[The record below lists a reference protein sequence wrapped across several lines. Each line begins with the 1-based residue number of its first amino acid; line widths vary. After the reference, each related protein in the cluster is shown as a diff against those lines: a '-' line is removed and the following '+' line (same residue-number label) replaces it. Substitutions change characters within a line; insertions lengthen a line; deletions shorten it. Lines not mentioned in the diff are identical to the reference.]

1 MFQSKGGFGLG
12 MASTPLRAPA
22 QHLGQPA
29 LLGQSSILGQPV
41 SAPPQIATRAAAT
54 GGGEPDIN
62 RALSSLSAE
71 EANDYKSWNSAQ
83 KTLFLMGYQWLAV
96 AAAKNLTRLD
106 DGPYTG
112 FFQQGI
118 AMALG
123 AMNAAGKVA
132 AAMPDVAQEAY
143 SDGTVILKEATDRTL
158 PRIDAA
164 VRRYRTL
171 RDRVAWELASSGDTV
186 EYEIVGD
193 DLANSGVIFTRRIGG
208 EGPVDVDAVFSK
220 MNPKEAM
227 KEGDAIEEMYA
238 GLGVPFKRL
247 DLSGANLGD
256 VGAMPIL
263 ATIITLVVGVLTF
276 YYLYGRNA
284 EKAKLNSAIID
295 ALMKDTTMTAQQ
307 KADMIQSVR
316 DSDSFFGAVLGS
328 TFSWT
333 YVIVGGTL
341 LGLAFFVLPK
351 LLSSDGKKG
360 GRE

>member
-12 MASTPLRAPA
+12 IASTPVRGQALP
-22 QHLGQPA
+22 LGQSP
-29 LLGQSSILGQPV
+29 LLGQAA

-54 GGGEPDIN
+54 GGGEPDLN
-62 RALSSLSAE
+62 RALMSLSADE
-71 EANDYKSWNSAQ
+71 SIDYKSWNSAQ

-106 DGPYTG
+106 DGLYTG

-118 AMALG
+118 GMALG
-123 AMNAAGKVA
+123 AMNAAGHVDA
-132 AAMPDVAQEAY
+132 ALPADAQEAY
-143 SDGTVILKEATDRTL
+143 SDGTVILKEATDKTL

-164 VRRYRTL
+164 MRRYRAL
-171 RDRVAWELASSGDTV
+171 RDRVAWELAASGDTV

-193 DLANSGVIFTRRIGG
+193 DPSNPGVIFSRRIGG
-208 EGPVDVDAVFSK
+208 DGPVDVDAVFSK
-220 MNPKEAM
+220 MSPKEAM

-247 DLSGANLGD
+247 DLSGANLD
-256 VGAMPIL
+256 GAGTMPIL
-263 ATIITLVVGVLTF
+263 AAIITLVVGVLTF

-284 EKAKLNSAIID
+284 EKAKLNAAIID
-295 ALMKDTTMTAQQ
+295 ALTKDNTLTAKQ
-307 KADMIQSVR
+307 KAEMIQSVK
-316 DSDSFFGAVLGS
+316 DSDSFFGTVFGN

-333 YVIVGGTL
+333 AVIVGGTI

-351 LLSSDGKKG
+351 LLSSSKEEDAKKG
-360 GRE
+360 ESE